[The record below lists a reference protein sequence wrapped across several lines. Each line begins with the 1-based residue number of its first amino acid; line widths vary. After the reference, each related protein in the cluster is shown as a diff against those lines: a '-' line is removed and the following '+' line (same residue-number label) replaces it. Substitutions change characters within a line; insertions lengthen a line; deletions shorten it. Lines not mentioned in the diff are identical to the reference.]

1 MKIYWC
7 GPTMGK
13 TYAAKLNSN
22 IIDFDDVARNS
33 FELLALKLN
42 ISIRELKMTMPTEY
56 HKLFIQLINELQN
69 VNSNKIVLVSNAIG
83 LQYHLLFEKLLI
95 PSCDVFIKRNIQRG
109 GCKTES
115 ENWYNDLMHK
125 HNAMNLCQIEN
136 KFVSEIL

>member
-1 MKIYWC
+1 
-7 GPTMGK
+7 MGK

-22 IIDFDDVARNS
+22 IIDFDDVVRNS

-109 GCKTES
+109 GLVRTK
-115 ENWYNDLMHK
+115 
-125 HNAMNLCQIEN
+125 
-136 KFVSEIL
+136 